1 MPQAVAWPTDA
12 KLLRQHG
19 RLASDAGP
27 NTDWPRFRAVRR
39 KPRLQIR
46 LDWHKATLRGL
57 GLLCL
62 HLNKPLGKANVL
74 PFQAQ
79 KLRVA
84 KSRKGTDG
92 KEWHQVRIRLG
103 D

>member
-1 MPQAVAWPTDA
+1 MPQPVCRTTDG

-19 RLASDAGP
+19 RLASDARP
-27 NTDWPRFRAVRR
+27 DADWPRFRTVRC

-46 LDWHKATLRGL
+46 LDGYKATLCGL

-79 KLRVA
+79 QLRVA